1 MQNRPIATVSNL
13 ALLLAALISFPFLLR
28 YSGALPPATAGST
41 SPQHTVEFLHFSF
54 TVTSFLWLCFAI
66 AFFGIR
72 RHGTVKWQEL
82 LGRPWSSGIS
92 IAKDSC
98 AAVLTLLTLA
108 IVGNLGNSLLGPYQ
122 HDSAALRWMVAQN
135 GREAAAFL
143 VLALT
148 AGFVEEFVFRGY
160 LQRQFTA
167 MFGNVFLAS
176 VLQVAIFTL
185 GHFYQ
190 GWLRLLPVALIGT
203 VLTVAALARK
213 SLVPGMIAHGLGD
226 GLVSFLYLAKHL

>member
-1 MQNRPIATVSNL
+1 MR
-13 ALLLAALISFPFLLR
+13 
-28 YSGALPPATAGST
+28 
-41 SPQHTVEFLHFSF
+41 
-54 TVTSFLWLCFAI
+54 
-66 AFFGIR
+66 
-72 RHGTVKWQEL
+72 WQDL
-82 LGRPWSSGIS
+82 LGGAWSSGAR
-92 IAKDSC
+92 IAKDLGV
-98 AAVLTLLTLA
+98 AVLTFLTLA
-108 IVGNLGNSLLGPYQ
+108 MIGNLGNTLLGPYQ

-135 GREAAAFL
+135 GTEAAAFL

-167 MFGNVFLAS
+167 LLGNVFLAS

-213 SLVPGMIAHGLGD
+213 SLIPGMIAHGLGD